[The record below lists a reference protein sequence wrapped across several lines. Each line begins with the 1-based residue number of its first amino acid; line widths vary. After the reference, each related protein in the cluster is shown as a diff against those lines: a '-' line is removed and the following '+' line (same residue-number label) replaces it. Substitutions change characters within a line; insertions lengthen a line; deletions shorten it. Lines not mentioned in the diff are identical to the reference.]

1 MIFVTKVSVKEI
13 LVRTV
18 CQRDLCKKSRWRFGF
33 LLQRVLALV
42 MVRKAGLGKHC
53 RSREAI
59 GFDEGKVVD
68 GAVHVREGGH
78 VQGGGGAHGSCPRRK
93 R

>member
-1 MIFVTKVSVKEI
+1 MVKEQI
-13 LVRTV
+13 
-18 CQRDLCKKSRWRFGF
+18 WRFGF

-42 MVRKAGLGKHC
+42 MVEKAGLGKHC

-59 GFDEGKVVD
+59 GFDDGEVVD

-78 VQGGGGAHGSCPRRK
+78 VQGDGGAH
-93 R
+93 